1 MIRLAALRSSVQLER
16 RRGLVNQVRADT
28 VPAWSSV
35 LWVSAIPLGPCP
47 GQVSLALHPF
57 LLNHPPPRPP
67 TSPQESSASR
77 PAQRP
82 WRAQSNNTLQP
93 CHRNRLN
100 LLYPCPKATET
111 ETFRLKAV
119 TLQSRLSTVEEN
131 PQPPFE
137 AHPRN
142 ASHHPLSRLLP
153 PKPLAVPRPPPSPRS
168 VPLFAL
174 GLQSATDRPCLVTSL
189 AAIEESPTKM
199 AVRLCKVKPRCMS
212 SRGRPR

>member
-1 MIRLAALRSSVQLER
+1 MAALQSSVRLER
-16 RRGLVNQVRADT
+16 RRGLVNQVSADT

-47 GQVSLALHPF
+47 CPGQGRVSPALHPF
-57 LLNHPPPRPP
+57 LLNHLPPSP

-82 WRAQSNNTLQP
+82 SRAQSDNKLQP

-100 LLYPCPKATET
+100 LLHPCPKAM
-111 ETFRLKAV
+111 ETFCLKAV
-119 TLQSRLSTVEEN
+119 SLPSRLSTVEAN
-131 PQPPFE
+131 RQPPFE
-137 AHPRN
+137 AHPKN

-153 PKPLAVPRPPPSPRS
+153 PKPLAVPPPPSPRS
-168 VPLFAL
+168 VPPFAL

-189 AAIEESPTKM
+189 AAIEESPMKM
-199 AVRLCKVKPRCMS
+199 LVRQYKVKPRCMS

>member
-1 MIRLAALRSSVQLER
+1 MAALRPSVQLER
-16 RRGLVNQVRADT
+16 RRGLVSQVGADT

-35 LWVSAIPLGPCP
+35 LSVSAIPSGQGPCP
-47 GQVSLALHPF
+47 GQVSLVLHPF
-57 LLNHPPPRPP
+57 LLNHFPPSP

-82 WRAQSNNTLQP
+82 SRAQSDNTLQP

-100 LLYPCPKATET
+100 LLHPCAKATET
-111 ETFRLKAV
+111 SRLKAV
-119 TLQSRLSTVEEN
+119 SLQSRPSTVEEN

-153 PKPLAVPRPPPSPRS
+153 PKPLAVPPQPPPPCS
-168 VPLFAL
+168 VPPFAL

-189 AAIEESPTKM
+189 AAIEESPMKM
-199 AVRLCKVKPRCMS
+199 PVRLCKVKPRCMS